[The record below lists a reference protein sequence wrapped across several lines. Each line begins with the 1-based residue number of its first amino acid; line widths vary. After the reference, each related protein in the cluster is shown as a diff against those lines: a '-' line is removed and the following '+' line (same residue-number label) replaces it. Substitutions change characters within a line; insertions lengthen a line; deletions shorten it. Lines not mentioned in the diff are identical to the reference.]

1 MKLSREFDEKFEVLD
16 DVLEYI
22 LKNYATITLDDL
34 ADKFKFNKF
43 YLSKI
48 IKSCTGKNFV
58 KIVQDIKMKKA
69 IELILYT
76 NLSIED
82 ISVAVGYNSPSTF
95 MRTFKKIY
103 DISPTEYRR
112 INKRICEE

>member
-1 MKLSREFDEKFEVLD
+1 M
-16 DVLEYI
+16 LEYI

-69 IELILYT
+69 IELILYI
-76 NLSIED
+76 NLSIGD
-82 ISVAVGYNSPSTF
+82 ISVGYNSPSTF